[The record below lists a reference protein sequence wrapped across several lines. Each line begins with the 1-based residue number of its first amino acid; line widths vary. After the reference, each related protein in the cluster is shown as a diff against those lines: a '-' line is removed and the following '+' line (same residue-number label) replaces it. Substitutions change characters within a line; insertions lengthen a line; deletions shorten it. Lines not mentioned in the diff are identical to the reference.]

1 MKPSIFTAALLSVA
15 TAFAAQAEDIRFAKQ
30 LQINNL
36 PSMIVEHEKLFE
48 KHAAEL
54 GEPDL
59 TSKWLTFANGGA
71 AVDALISGNVDFVS
85 AGLSNFSIIWSRTK
99 GNVKGVL
106 GVGGVALPLLTRN
119 PNIKSLEDFGPNDR
133 IAVPTV
139 KVSNQ
144 AVMLSMALDKLY
156 GPEGRNKLD
165 EQTVQLSHSDA
176 MQALLNP
183 QHEVNTHFSTPPYS
197 IMAMKDPSVHKIFD
211 TSDLFDEPLNS
222 NVMFAMTATHDDNET
237 AVKAIIAAMNEANA
251 FIAEDPRAAAKIYLE
266 VSGDKLTEDEVV
278 ALIEDPAT
286 IFSTQPTGAL
296 PVVQYMADV
305 DLIPMRPE
313 SNEDLFFPEVLAA
326 QSN

>member
-1 MKPSIFTAALLSVA
+1 MKTTLIATAVSVA
-15 TAFAAQAEDIRFAKQ
+15 TAFAAQADDIRFAKQ
-30 LQINNL
+30 LQVNNL

-59 TSKWLTFANGGA
+59 TAQWLTFANGGG
-71 AVDALISGNVDFVS
+71 AVDALISGNIDFVS
-85 AGLSNFSIIWSRTK
+85 AGLSNFGILWARTK

-106 GVGGVALPLLTRN
+106 GVGGVSLPLLTRN
-119 PNIKSLEDFGPNDR
+119 PDIKTLEDFGPSDR

-144 AVMLSMALDKLY
+144 AVMLSMALDRIY
-156 GPEGRNKLD
+156 GEEGRDRLD

-197 IMAMKDPSVHKIFD
+197 IMAMKDPSIHKVFD

-222 NVMFAMTATHDDNET
+222 NVMFAMTTTHDDNET
-237 AVKAIIAAMNEANA
+237 AVRAIIAAMNEANA
-251 FIAEDPRAAAKIYLE
+251 FISEDPRAAAKIYLE
-266 VSGDKLTEDEVV
+266 VSGDKLTEDEVI
-278 ALIEDPAT
+278 ALIEDPGT

-296 PVVQYMADV
+296 PVVQYMADTG
-305 DLIPMRPE
+305 LIPQRPE
-313 SNEDLFFPEVLAA
+313 TYEDMFFPAVLTD